1 MFGYGELNISSAKSL
16 DEIQLSDEKKREKPK
31 ERKSKKSAPPK
42 STSNQVIACPSCDK
56 TYDDV
61 AKLKGHLRR
70 THSGSE
76 WLDYCTKIIP
86 GIKEYRPE
94 YSKFAKI

>member
-1 MFGYGELNISSAKSL
+1 MS
-16 DEIQLSDEKKREKPK
+16 
-31 ERKSKKSAPPK
+31 
-42 STSNQVIACPSCDK
+42 SNQVISCPSCDRS
-56 TYDDV
+56 YDDV
-61 AKLKGHLRR
+61 AKMKGHLRKY
-70 THSGSE
+70 HSGAD

>member
-1 MFGYGELNISSAKSL
+1 MA
-16 DEIQLSDEKKREKPK
+16 P
-31 ERKSKKSAPPK
+31 KSKKSVPSK
-42 STSNQVIACPSCDK
+42 TTSSKQIISCPSCDK
-56 TYDDV
+56 SYDDV
-61 AKLKGHLRR
+61 GKMKGHLRR
-70 THSGSE
+70 AHSGAE